1 VQPSPG
7 GDSGSVATEW
17 TPDDAFACV
26 RAAVCRVMEVAP
38 EGVTPGTRLDELGAD
53 SLAVIEMAELMED
66 EVAQRSR
73 YRVRVDDVV
82 LVGARTVGQLA
93 DELWRSL
100 ATTPGARTLRR
111 TAAERE
117 GAKGA

>member
-1 VQPSPG
+1 MDPD
-7 GDSGSVATEW
+7 DSASVATDW
-17 TPDDAFACV
+17 TPDDTFVCV
-26 RAAVCRVMEVAP
+26 RAAVCRVLEVAP
-38 EGVTPGTRLDELGAD
+38 ERVTAGTRLDELGAD

-73 YRVRVDDVV
+73 YRVRVDDVA
-82 LVGARTVGQLA
+82 LVRAGTVGDLA
-93 DELWRSL
+93 EELWHSL
-100 ATTPGARTLRR
+100 AGTAGARTLRR